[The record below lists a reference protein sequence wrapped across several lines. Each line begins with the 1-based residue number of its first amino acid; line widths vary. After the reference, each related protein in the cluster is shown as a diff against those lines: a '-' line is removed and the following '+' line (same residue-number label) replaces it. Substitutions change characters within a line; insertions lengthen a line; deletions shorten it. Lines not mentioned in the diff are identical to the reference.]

1 MTPESRYALR
11 RVAIVW
17 AIVALVQLAL
27 WWMLYRGSFYRPL
40 WKMPSLLALVAGV
53 LGTLH
58 ALRVRRRDRRTGD
71 RRGDAADARRASRA
85 G

>member
-1 MTPESRYALR
+1 MTPDTRHALR
-11 RVAIVW
+11 RVAAVW
-17 AIVALVQLAL
+17 SVVALIEIAL

-40 WKMPSLLALVAGV
+40 WKMPALVTLVAGV

-58 ALRVRRRDRRTGD
+58 ALRRRHRDRREGD
-71 RRGDAADARRASRA
+71 RRHAAAADRRAGRA